1 MKDKKILVDEEK
13 LNLLLD
19 SKKQFIGNKVTLDS
33 VLSSVSF
40 LVSVV
45 FASYDEV
52 FGSFGKIFKYCFVA
66 LGIFFTCK
74 TIKDVVDSKKNNYTF
89 EDLLNDINKLNEIQH
104 NHSIVIIK
112 DTFNEFPNKYLVY
125 NDSKW
130 NCLLFPNYKDSENNV
145 DFIIEHLSNE
155 LKISKSCISLKYIDQ
170 YISYKMSEKD
180 KEYKVYNHKFYIAS
194 ISDFPA
200 YMKTETF
207 VADGKDYHWKSM
219 TELDQD
225 ENVAKKNSD
234 ILSHIKEIS

>member
-19 SKKQFIGNKVTLDS
+19 SKKQFIGNKVTWDS

-45 FASYDEV
+45 FASYDET
-52 FGSFGKIFKYCFVA
+52 FGSFGAFFKYTFVV

-74 TIKDVVDSKKNNYTF
+74 TLKDVYDSKKNNYSF

-112 DTFNEFPNKYLVY
+112 NTYDEFPNKYLVY
-125 NDSKW
+125 NDAKW
-130 NCLLFPNYKDSENNV
+130 NCLLFPNYKDNENNLE
-145 DFIIEHLSNE
+145 FIAEHLSNE
-155 LKISKSCISLKYIDQ
+155 LKISKENIFLKYVDQ

-180 KEYKVYNHKFYIAS
+180 KEYKVYNHRFFVAN
-194 ISDFPA
+194 ISEFPA
-200 YMKTETF
+200 YMKDNGF
-207 VADGKDYHWKSM
+207 VADDKEYSWKTM
-219 TELDQD
+219 NELEQD
-225 ENVAKKNSD
+225 ENIAKKNSD
-234 ILSHIKEIS
+234 IIGHIKEIA